1 MEGEGEQRRQGEKR
15 SYKTKYQVQIM
26 LAEMEYQICSSKRD
40 HEIMEFLDLKERSF
54 YYFKK
59 KLYEQSLA
67 LQTAKKTDE
76 VLAFETRI
84 LKERLTKV
92 YQHLEER
99 LTMINE
105 DPKVTDNIAEIAI
118 AAFEVAKNIMT
129 LELEGLR
136 ALSSINENKFLRFVN
151 RTYENYNNNDNS
163 NILQP

>member
-1 MEGEGEQRRQGEKR
+1 MEEREGEQRPEKR

-26 LAEMEYQICSSKRD
+26 LAEMEHQICSGKRD

-84 LKERLTKV
+84 LKERLIKV

-99 LTMINE
+99 LTMINK
-105 DPKVTDNIAEIAI
+105 DPKVTDNIGH
-118 AAFEVAKNIMT
+118 T
-129 LELEGLR
+129 
-136 ALSSINENKFLRFVN
+136 
-151 RTYENYNNNDNS
+151 NNWS
-163 NILQP
+163 KRL

>member
-1 MEGEGEQRRQGEKR
+1 
-15 SYKTKYQVQIM
+15 M
-26 LAEMEYQICSSKRD
+26 LAEMEHQICSGKTD
-40 HEIMEFLDLKERSF
+40 HEIMEFLGLKERSF

-84 LKERLTKV
+84 LKERLIKV

-99 LTMINE
+99 LTIINK
-105 DPKVTDNIAEIAI
+105 DPKVTDNIAEIAV
-118 AAFEVAKNIMT
+118 ATFEVAKNIMN

-151 RTYENYNNNDNS
+151 RTYENYNNNNGNS